1 MYNLSQKNS
10 CVSHHIS
17 PQITEQAYVREF
29 TNFVFLNRKSS
40 ISLPCSQNNFFISTQ
55 NQHDL
60 FCAEKW
66 GFWINKEKWVIWSY
80 PTAIT
85 SIFHCRN
92 FTVVTKLKIFYV
104 CRFTI
109 ICHSAYSTIGCVRIW
124 IWPSITHT
132 CTNIH
137 TNTYKILI
145 IKLCMDFILE

>member
-1 MYNLSQKNS
+1 MYNLSQENS

-17 PQITEQAYVREF
+17 PQIIEHAYVREF

-40 ISLPCSQNNFFISTQ
+40 ISLPCSQNNFYISTQ

-60 FCAEKW
+60 FCPEKW
-66 GFWINKEKWVIWSY
+66 GFRINKEKWVIWSY
-80 PTAIT
+80 PTANT
-85 SIFHCRN
+85 SIFYCRN

-104 CRFTI
+104 CRFTVI
-109 ICHSAYSTIGCVRIW
+109 YHSVLQYNRMCKNLDLTFN
-124 IWPSITHT
+124 T
-132 CTNIH
+132 CTNIY